1 MALPS
6 QDKFVLRQL
15 TDSQVPSGLRGPFIV
30 DDRYNL
36 PRYWATVWTSMAS
49 SGMAVSTQIKRL
61 RYVESLYCHADG
73 LFGACSLDDALGD
86 LDEARLAEILESW
99 FISIRNRAAP
109 TSADETRWRT
119 GLLFVT
125 TVVTWLSKTN
135 LPIEKLRRIDGQLHR
150 LSTLY
155 GQLHIRKGKQASQIR
170 SLPAVVIEALYEMLD
185 PESQTNPFS
194 RDHARW
200 LAFIAFM
207 LMLHQ
212 GLRRGELM
220 LLSADVINT
229 AFDDRQQRAR
239 HWLNVS
245 NSKYADDE
253 IDSRYSRPSIKSA
266 NAVRQLPVS
275 KSLARVVQSYV
286 ENYRGKPAHPFLLN
300 TQQNTPLS
308 TESLTK
314 IFAKISASLPRSVIK
329 ELADRNG
336 RSAVTP
342 HDLRHTCAVVRLNQ
356 LLSQGDSMEEALQKL
371 RAFFGWSRESQM
383 PIRYARAVFED
394 RLSTVWNDA
403 MDERV
408 AVLRAIP

>member
-1 MALPS
+1 MALAS
-6 QDKFVLRQL
+6 QDIFVLRQL
-15 TDSQVPSGLRGPFIV
+15 TGSQVPSALRGALIV

-36 PRYWATVWTSMAS
+36 PRYWATVWASMTS
-49 SGMAVSTQIKRL
+49 SGLAASTQIKRL
-61 RYVESLYCHADG
+61 RYVESLYRHADD

-99 FISIRNRAAP
+99 YISIRNRTEP
-109 TSADETRWRT
+109 TSADESRWRT

-125 TVVTWLSKTN
+125 AVVTWLSKTN
-135 LPIEKLRRIDGQLHR
+135 LPAGKLRRINGQLHR
-150 LSTLY
+150 LSALY
-155 GQLHIRKGKQASQIR
+155 AQLHVRKAKQASHIR
-170 SLPAVVIEALYEMLD
+170 SLPAVVIEGLYEMLD
-185 PESQTNPFS
+185 PESRTNPFS
-194 RDHARW
+194 REHGRW
-200 LAFIAFM
+200 LAYIAFM

-220 LLSADVINT
+220 LLSADVINS
-229 AFDDRQQRAR
+229 AFDDRQQRIR

-245 NSKYADDE
+245 NNQYADDE
-253 IDSRYSRPSIKSA
+253 IDSRYSRPSIKSF
-266 NAVRQLPVS
+266 NAIRQLPVS
-275 KSLARVVQSYV
+275 ASLARMVQCYV
-286 ENYRGKPAHPFLLN
+286 ENYRGKPGHPFLLN

-314 IFAKISASLPRSVIK
+314 MFAKISASLPPSVIK
-329 ELADRNG
+329 ELTDRNG
-336 RSAVTP
+336 RSTVTP

-356 LLSQGDSMEEALQKL
+356 LLRQGDSMDEALQKL

-403 MDERV
+403 LDERV

>member
-6 QDKFVLRQL
+6 QDAFVLRQL
-15 TDSQVPSGLRGPFIV
+15 TDSQVPSALRGALIV
-30 DDRYNL
+30 DDRYTL
-36 PRYWATVWTSMAS
+36 PRYWATVWASMAS
-49 SGMAVSTQIKRL
+49 SGVAVSTQIKRL
-61 RYVESLYCHADG
+61 RYVESLYCHADD

-99 FISIRNRAAP
+99 FISIRNRAEP
-109 TSADETRWRT
+109 TSADEARWRA
-119 GLLFVT
+119 GLQFVT

-135 LPIEKLRRIDGQLHR
+135 LHTEKLRRIEGQLHR

-155 GQLHIRKGKQASQIR
+155 AQLHVRKGRQASQIR

-185 PESQTNPFS
+185 PESRTNPFS
-194 RDHARW
+194 REHGRW
-200 LAFIAFM
+200 LAFLAFM

-220 LLSADVINT
+220 LLSADVINS
-229 AFDDRQQRAR
+229 AFDERQQRTR

-245 NSKYADDE
+245 NSQYADDE
-253 IDSRYSRPSIKSA
+253 IDSRYSRPSIKSS
-266 NAVRQLPVS
+266 NAIRQLPVS
-275 KSLARVVQSYV
+275 ASLARVVQSYV
-286 ENYRGKPAHPFLLN
+286 ENYRGKPGHPFLLN

-314 IFAKISASLPRSVIK
+314 MFAKISASLPPNVIK

-356 LLSQGDSMEEALQKL
+356 LLRQGDSMDEALQKL

-403 MDERV
+403 LDERV